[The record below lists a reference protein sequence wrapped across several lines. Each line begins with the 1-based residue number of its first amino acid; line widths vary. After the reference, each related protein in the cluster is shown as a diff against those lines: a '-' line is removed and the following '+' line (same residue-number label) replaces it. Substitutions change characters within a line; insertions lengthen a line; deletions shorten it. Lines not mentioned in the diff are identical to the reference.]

1 MFFVIIIIYGNL
13 RSDKYMNTNRN
24 RLIAPRN
31 VVNTKML
38 YSFYILKE
46 LSKGEVIFGNK
57 VLEAF
62 RDVFQNSNL
71 PFPVSSSTIYETLY
85 DLESKGYVI
94 SKWTGDDFLNKRS
107 KKIYSITDEG
117 VYYYKHHIA
126 DYIDDLKKTKN
137 TLDLMIEMLT

>member
-1 MFFVIIIIYGNL
+1 
-13 RSDKYMNTNRN
+13 MNTNRN

-62 RDVFQNSNL
+62 RNVFQNSNL

-107 KKIYSITDEG
+107 KKIYSITDDG

-126 DYIDDLKKTKN
+126 DYIDNLKKTKN
-137 TLDLMIEMLT
+137 TLDLMIEMLM

>member
-1 MFFVIIIIYGNL
+1 ME
-13 RSDKYMNTNRN
+13 SKRN

-46 LSKGEVIFGNK
+46 LSKGEVVFGNK
-57 VLEAF
+57 ILETF
-62 RDVFQNSNL
+62 REVFEKTNL

-85 DLESKGYVI
+85 SLEIKGYVI
-94 SKWTGDDFLNKRS
+94 SHWSGDEVLNKRS

-117 VYYYKHHIA
+117 LEYLKHHIT
-126 DYIDDLKKTKN
+126 DYVDNLRKTKS
-137 TLDLMIEMLT
+137 TLDLMIDMLK

>member
-1 MFFVIIIIYGNL
+1 
-13 RSDKYMNTNRN
+13 MNTNRN

-57 VLEAF
+57 VLEVF
-62 RDVFQNSNL
+62 KDVFQSSNL

-107 KKIYSITDEG
+107 KIIYSITDDG

-126 DYIDDLKKTKN
+126 DYIDNLKRTKN
-137 TLDLMIEMLT
+137 TLDLMIEMLK

>member
-1 MFFVIIIIYGNL
+1 
-13 RSDKYMNTNRN
+13 MNSNRN

-62 RDVFQNSNL
+62 KDVFQSSNL

-107 KKIYSITDEG
+107 KKIYSITDDG
-117 VYYYKHHIA
+117 IYYYKHHIA
-126 DYIDDLKKTKN
+126 DYIDNLKKTKN
-137 TLDLMIEMLT
+137 TLDLMIEMLK

>member
-1 MFFVIIIIYGNL
+1 
-13 RSDKYMNTNRN
+13 MNANRN

-57 VLEAF
+57 VLVAF
-62 RDVFQNSNL
+62 KDVFQNSNL

-107 KKIYSITDEG
+107 KKIYSITDDG

-126 DYIDDLKKTKN
+126 DYIDNLKKTKN
-137 TLDLMIEMLT
+137 TLDLMIEMLK

>member
-1 MFFVIIIIYGNL
+1 
-13 RSDKYMNTNRN
+13 MNANRN

-62 RDVFQNSNL
+62 KDVFQNSNL

-107 KKIYSITDEG
+107 KKIYSITDDG

-126 DYIDDLKKTKN
+126 DYIDNLKKTKK
-137 TLDLMIEMLT
+137 TLDLMIEMLK

>member
-1 MFFVIIIIYGNL
+1 
-13 RSDKYMNTNRN
+13 MNTNRN

-46 LSKGEVIFGNK
+46 LSKREVIFGNK

-62 RDVFQNSNL
+62 KNVFQSSNL

-107 KKIYSITDEG
+107 KKIYSITDDG

-126 DYIDDLKKTKN
+126 DYIDNLKKTKN
-137 TLDLMIEMLT
+137 TLDLMIEMLK

>member
-1 MFFVIIIIYGNL
+1 
-13 RSDKYMNTNRN
+13 MNTNRN

-38 YSFYILKE
+38 YSFYILNE

-62 RDVFQNSNL
+62 KDVFQNSNL

-107 KKIYSITDEG
+107 KKIYSITDDG

-126 DYIDDLKKTKN
+126 DYIDNLKKTKN
-137 TLDLMIEMLT
+137 TLDLMIEMLK

>member
-1 MFFVIIIIYGNL
+1 MLF
-13 RSDKYMNTNRN
+13 RS
-24 RLIAPRN
+24 
-31 VVNTKML
+31 L

-62 RDVFQNSNL
+62 RDVFKSSNL

-117 VYYYKHHIA
+117 IYYYKHHIA
-126 DYIDDLKKTKN
+126 DYIDNLKKTKN
-137 TLDLMIEMLT
+137 TLDLMIEMLR

>member
-1 MFFVIIIIYGNL
+1 
-13 RSDKYMNTNRN
+13 MNSNRN

-62 RDVFQNSNL
+62 KDVFQNSNL

-107 KKIYSITDEG
+107 KKIYSITDDG

-126 DYIDDLKKTKN
+126 DYIDNLKKTKN
-137 TLDLMIEMLT
+137 TLDLMIEMLK

>member
-1 MFFVIIIIYGNL
+1 
-13 RSDKYMNTNRN
+13 MNTNRN

-62 RDVFQNSNL
+62 KDVFQNSNL

-126 DYIDDLKKTKN
+126 DYIDNLKKTKN